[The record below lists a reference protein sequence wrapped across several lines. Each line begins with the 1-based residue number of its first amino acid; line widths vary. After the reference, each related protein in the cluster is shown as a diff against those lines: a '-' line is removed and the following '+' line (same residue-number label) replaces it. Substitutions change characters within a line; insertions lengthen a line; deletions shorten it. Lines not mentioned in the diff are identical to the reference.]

1 MGDFRRCFALLL
13 AVVLL
18 LSGCTM
24 GSVEDMYQLPKR
36 SEGFANLQSE
46 IDRAMAGLEYSAPI
60 RGEHQQI
67 VQMADLNG
75 DGNTEYILFA
85 KGNGERPLQVMIF
98 SGDADGYGLVDTIEF
113 SGAAFEQ
120 VEYLRMDN
128 RPGLELVVTLQLSDE
143 VLRSV
148 SVYSMISSEMQ
159 QRFTVSCTKYQSC
172 DLNEDGMR
180 ELLVL
185 QPGEAESVNGLAELY
200 RFVQGTVTRSAQADM
215 SAPADKIRRII
226 TGKLEDGVNAVFVAS
241 DVSGSA
247 IITDVFAEVD
257 HVFTNISFSSESG
270 TGVQT
275 LRNHYVY
282 ADDIDSDGIMEL
294 PSLLSMNLPGDN
306 AGTAQQHLI
315 RWYSM
320 NSHGQQ
326 ITKSYSYHNFV
337 GGWYLELDE
346 SIASRIAVV
355 QKGNSYEFVVWDEG
369 KTEVSLLMTVY
380 VLTGQKR
387 EEQAITENR
396 FVLYRTDS
404 TVYAA
409 KLEVLSGSYNLT
421 KQDLIGDFRLIMQDW
436 KTGET

>member
-1 MGDFRRCFALLL
+1 MGNFYRFVLLL
-13 AVVLL
+13 LGVVLL
-18 LSGCTM
+18 LSGCAM

-46 IDRAMAGLEYSAPI
+46 IDRAMAGLEYSAPL

-67 VQMADLNG
+67 VQMADLDG

-85 KGNGERPLQVMIF
+85 KGNSAKPLQVMIF
-98 SGDADGYGLVDTIEF
+98 SGNSEAYRLVDTIEC
-113 SGAAFEQ
+113 SGSAFEQ

-128 RPGLELVVTLQLSDE
+128 RPGLELVVTLRLTDQ

-148 SVYSMISSEMQ
+148 SVYSMISGQME
-159 QRFTVSCTKYQSC
+159 QRFTVSCAKYQSC
-172 DLNEDGMR
+172 DLDDDGMR
-180 ELLVL
+180 ELLVMH
-185 QPGEAESVNGLAELY
+185 PGEDESVNGVAELF

-226 TGKLEDGVNAVFVAS
+226 TGKLEGGVNAVFVAS
-241 DVSGSA
+241 DVNGSA
-247 IITDVFAEVD
+247 IITDVFSEVD
-257 HVFTNISFSSESG
+257 HVFTNVSFSKESG

-275 LRNHYVY
+275 LRNYYVY

-294 PSLLSMNLPGDN
+294 PSLLSVHLPGEN
-306 AGTAQQHLI
+306 TSAAEQYLI
-315 RWYSM
+315 RWYAM
-320 NSHGQQ
+320 NIRGEE
-326 ITKSYSYHNFV
+326 ITKRYTYHNFI
-337 GGWYLELDE
+337 GGWYLELGE
-346 SIASRIAVV
+346 NIASRVAVV
-355 QKGNSYEFVVWDEG
+355 QKGNSYEFVIWDEG
-369 KTEVSLLMTVY
+369 KTEASLLMTVY

-387 EEQAITENR
+387 EEQAIAENR

-421 KQDLIGDFRLIMQDW
+421 KQDLIGAFHLIMQDW